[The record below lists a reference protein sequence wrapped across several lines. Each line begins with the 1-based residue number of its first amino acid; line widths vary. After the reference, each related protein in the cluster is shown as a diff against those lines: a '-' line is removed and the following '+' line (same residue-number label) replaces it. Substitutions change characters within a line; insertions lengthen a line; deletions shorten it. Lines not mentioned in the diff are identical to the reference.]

1 MADAVA
7 NTENN
12 VHPDDE
18 LEEVETD
25 GKNEEKAG
33 DWEVDVED
41 FVGQLAPEV
50 RRRILAL
57 KKLQLDVTKLEAAF
71 YAEMHQLEEKY
82 APLYKPIFEKRRLI
96 TTGEYEPTDAEC
108 DFPEDEDEELAAK
121 VEQLKLEKEKEG
133 GDAVEKVTGIPDF
146 WLKIFRNVDMLEE
159 LTEDP
164 DVPILKHLTDI
175 KVELSSQPTMGFKLH
190 FHFAPNEYFKNSVLT
205 KTYEMKCEMDPEDP
219 FSFEGPEI
227 IKCSGC
233 SIDWYPGK
241 NVTVKVVKKKQKHK
255 QRGSVRTVSKTVD
268 ARSFFNFFNPP
279 QVVEG
284 EEMEEDVQLRL
295 TTDFEIGQYI
305 RERIVPRAVLFFTG
319 EALEEEDEEDE
330 YDDEDDEDEDEDE
343 EDEKEGGGKT
353 GAPSNR
359 PRKTPQ
365 HKGQNPQQQQDCK
378 QQ

>member
-7 NTENN
+7 KQENN
-12 VHPDDE
+12 VHQE
-18 LEEVETD
+18 EEVEDVDT
-25 GKNEEKAG
+25 EPEVKAG
-33 DWEVDVED
+33 DWEVDMED

-57 KKLQLDVTKLEAAF
+57 KKLQLDVTKLEANF
-71 YAEMHQLEEKY
+71 YAEMHELEEKY

-108 DFPEDEDEELAAK
+108 DFPEEEDEELAAK
-121 VEQLKLEKEKEG
+121 VEQLKLEKDKEG
-133 GDAVEKVTGIPDF
+133 GDAHEKVTGIPDF

-159 LTEDP
+159 LMEDP
-164 DVPILKHLTDI
+164 DVPILQHLTDI
-175 KVELSSQPTMGFKLH
+175 KVELSSKPTMGFKLH
-190 FHFAPNEYFKNSVLT
+190 FHFSPNEYFKNTVLT
-205 KTYEMKCEMDPEDP
+205 KSYEMKCEMDPEDP

-227 IKCSGC
+227 VNCSGC
-233 SIDWYPGK
+233 TIDWFPGK

-268 ARSFFNFFNPP
+268 APSFFNFFNPP
-279 QVVEG
+279 QAAEG
-284 EEMEEDVQLRL
+284 EDMEEDVQLRL

-319 EALEEEDEEDE
+319 EALEDDEEEDYDEE
-330 YDDEDDEDEDEDE
+330 EDEDEA
-343 EDEKEGGGKT
+343 EDEDEGKAPGAAAVGK
-353 GAPSNR
+353 AHSPSK
-359 PRKTPQ
+359 PRKSHQP
-365 HKGQNPQQQQDCK
+365 KSQNAQQQECK